1 MASFFSSLVSLF
13 DFSPISVQDRDEKYL
28 AQSSDIYD
36 LERRMRQLE
45 SGNANLCAS
54 GPYAIF
60 MAN

>member
-1 MASFFSSLVSLF
+1 MTSFFTSLANLF
-13 DFSPISVQDRDEKYL
+13 DFSPISIQNRDEKYL
-28 AQSSDIYD
+28 AESADIYD

-60 MAN
+60 MR